1 MNITISMSKA
11 ITLLLAMLIGM
22 SAYAQKKEKLTFL
35 DAESKEPI
43 VGLYF
48 QYAKQSGASNENG
61 QIELY
66 FTEGEGL
73 ILSHINYGK
82 WQLKS
87 KELSEAL
94 ISEEPLLKNKHIEIL
109 QPVSVISLRPNL
121 AEKDQ
126 QLRLNDTEKI
136 HHDAGAVLTLNPGI
150 NAIRK
155 SPAFGF
161 DPVMRGFK
169 YDQLNVVIDGLQSAS
184 AACPN
189 RMDPGSSQIML
200 NQIKKVE
207 ILKGPHALRYGN
219 AFGTINFVS
228 ESPLFTPELA
238 LSGRASA
245 LYETNGNVIRNE
257 AKVGLTSAQL
267 NTGLLFS
274 YSTGNDYKDGNGNSV
289 ASDFQRGSLGAYL
302 HYKPTGSD
310 LFSLTVNR
318 NFARDVDFPTLGMDL
333 RTDDTWMLNAAYEGE
348 LEGQFFTKWVNKGYY
363 TKVDH
368 LMDNLMK
375 PLDPRLMNAS
385 TPAETENYGYRSEL
399 QKLSN
404 NAQFF
409 LGLDYKSESA
419 EGERV
424 RELLMGPNAGMKL
437 YDNPWQKGKIDKSSL
452 FSSYSLQVDN
462 HSFHASGR
470 IEYNRAQSLDS
481 EETFEN
487 MYESTTANE
496 INPAISLGF
505 KTEINDNLST
515 AFWLA
520 RAQRSAGLTER
531 YINYFAVG
539 VDPYELLGNPG
550 LSAEKNN
557 QIDWVISFDE
567 KVWQSEVNFFA
578 SYLTDYIGGVKTELQ
593 PKLMNS
599 PGVRQFVNIGEVFKT
614 GFEFNFN
621 HMISESLSHSV
632 QLAYTYAENLS
643 WEEPLAEIAPLDL
656 RYAISAN
663 LLDDRW
669 RSSLNFRFVDR
680 QNRVSA
686 EFGEVKAPSF
696 YLIGLE
702 SSFKITEKWHLK
714 AGANNLLDQ
723 AYYEHLNRPILTTG
737 EKIFAPGRN
746 FYSMLIY
753 RF

>member
-1 MNITISMSKA
+1 MNITISMPKV
-11 ITLLLAMLIGM
+11 IFLLMAMLIGM
-22 SAYAQKKEKLTFL
+22 SAYAQKKEKLKFL

-48 QYAKQSGASNENG
+48 QYAKQSGASNESG
-61 QIELY
+61 EIELH
-66 FTEGEGL
+66 FIEGERL
-73 ILSHINYGK
+73 VLSHINYGK
-82 WQLKS
+82 WQLGS
-87 KELSEAL
+87 SELSEAL
-94 ISEEPLLKNKHIEIL
+94 KSRKPFIRKQKIEIL
-109 QPVSVISLRPNL
+109 QPVSVISLRPNY
-121 AEKDQ
+121 AEKDE
-126 QLRLNDTEKI
+126 QLSLNDTEKI
-136 HHDAGAVLTLNPGI
+136 HHDAGAVLTLNPSI

-169 YDQLNVVIDGLQSAS
+169 YDQLNVVIDGLQSAN

-245 LYETNGNVIRNE
+245 LFETNGNVIRNE
-257 AKVGLTSAQL
+257 AKVGLTSAKL

-274 YSTGNDYKDGNGNSV
+274 YSEGNDYSDGNGETV
-289 ASDFQRGSLGAYL
+289 PSDFLRGSVGAYL
-302 HYKPTGSD
+302 HYKPSNSD

-333 RTDDTWMLNAAYEGE
+333 RTDDTWMVNGKYERIFQ
-348 LEGQFFTKWVNKGYY
+348 GQFFTKWVNKGYY

-368 LMDNLMK
+368 LMDNLLK
-375 PLDPRLMNAS
+375 PLDSRMMNAS
-385 TPAETENYGYRSEL
+385 TPAETENFGYRSEL
-399 QKLSN
+399 QKLSE
-404 NAQFF
+404 NAQFY

-419 EGERV
+419 EGERE
-424 RELLMGPNAGMKL
+424 REFLMGPNAGMKL
-437 YDNPWQKGKIDKSSL
+437 YDNPWQKGKIEKSSI
-452 FSSYSLQVDN
+452 FSSYSYQLGN
-462 HSFHASGR
+462 HSFHASTR
-470 IEYNRAQSLDS
+470 IEYNRAQSLDVTES
-481 EETFEN
+481 FGDIYDETAIN
-487 MYESTTANE
+487 Q
-496 INPAISLGF
+496 INPAISFGVKSEL
-505 KTEINDNLST
+505 NDNLST
-515 AFWLA
+515 SFWVA

-539 VDPYELLGNPG
+539 MDPYELLGNPG

-557 QIDWVISFDE
+557 QADWIISYDE
-567 KVWQSEVNFFA
+567 KNWQAEVNFFA
-578 SYLTDYIGGVKTELQ
+578 SYLTDYIGGEKTDLE

-621 HMISESLSHSV
+621 HLISENFSQSA
-632 QLAYTYAENLS
+632 QWAYTYAENLS

-656 RYAISAN
+656 RYSITAKFVDN
-663 LLDDRW
+663 RW
-669 RSSLNFRFVDR
+669 RSSFNFRFVDR

-686 EFGEVKAPSF
+686 EFGEMESPSF
-696 YLIGLE
+696 YLIDFE
-702 SSFKITEKWHLK
+702 SSFKFNSNWQLK
-714 AGANNLLDQ
+714 AGANNILNQ

-737 EKIFAPGRN
+737 EKIYAPGRN
-746 FYSMLIY
+746 LYAMLIY

>member
-1 MNITISMSKA
+1 MNITISMPKA
-11 ITLLLAMLIGM
+11 FLLLLAMLIGM
-22 SAYAQKKEKLTFL
+22 SAYAQKKEKLKFL
-35 DAESKEPI
+35 DVESKEPI
-43 VGLYF
+43 IGLYF
-48 QYAKQSGASNENG
+48 QYAKQTGTSNESG
-61 QIELY
+61 EIELN
-66 FTEGEGL
+66 FIEGERL

-82 WQLKS
+82 WQLS
-87 KELSEAL
+87 SSELSEA
-94 ISEEPLLKNKHIEIL
+94 INSKKPITKKQQVEIL
-109 QPVSVISLRPNL
+109 QPVSVISLRPNY
-121 AEKDQ
+121 AEKDE
-126 QLRLNDTEKI
+126 QLSLNDTEKI

-169 YDQLNVVIDGLQSAS
+169 YDQLNVVIDGLQSAN

-257 AKVGLTSAQL
+257 AKVGLTSAKL

-274 YSTGNDYKDGNGNSV
+274 YSEGKDYKDGNGKTVS
-289 ASDFQRGSLGAYL
+289 SDFLRGSIGAYL
-302 HYKPTGSD
+302 HYKPSNSD

-333 RTDDTWMLNAAYEGE
+333 RTDDTWMINADYERI
-348 LEGQFFTKWVNKGYY
+348 LQGQFFTKWVNKGYY

-375 PLDPRLMNAS
+375 PLDPRMMNAS

-399 QKLSN
+399 QKLSEN
-404 NAQFF
+404 TQFY
-409 LGLDYKSESA
+409 LGLDYKTESA
-419 EGERV
+419 EGERE
-424 RELLMGPNAGMKL
+424 REFLLGPNAGMKL
-437 YDNPWQKGKIDKSSL
+437 YDNPWQKGKIEKSSI
-452 FSSYSLQVDN
+452 FSSYSYQLGN
-462 HSFHASGR
+462 HSFHASAR
-470 IEYNRAQSLDS
+470 LEYNRAQSLNT
-481 EETFEN
+481 EEAFDDF
-487 MYESTTANE
+487 YETTTVNQ

-505 KTEINDNLST
+505 KAELNDNFST

-539 VDPYELLGNPG
+539 IDPYELLGNPD
-550 LSAEKNN
+550 LNAEKSNQMDWIISYDENN
-557 QIDWVISFDE
+557 
-567 KVWQSEVNFFA
+567 WQAEVNFFA
-578 SYLTDYIGGVKTELQ
+578 SYLTDYIGGEKTELQ

-621 HMISESLSHSV
+621 HLISKHFSHSI
-632 QLAYTYAENLS
+632 QIAYTYAENLS
-643 WEEPLAEIAPLDL
+643 WDEPLAEIAPLDL
-656 RYAISAN
+656 RYSISAN
-663 LLDDRW
+663 FLDNRGLI
-669 RSSLNFRFVDR
+669 SLNFRYVDR
-680 QNRVSA
+680 QNRVST
-686 EFGEVKAPSF
+686 EFGEMASPSF
-696 YLIGLE
+696 YMLGFE
-702 SSFKITEKWHLK
+702 SSFKFNTTWQLK
-714 AGANNLLDQ
+714 AGANNILNQ

-737 EKIFAPGRN
+737 SKIYAPGRN
-746 FYSMLIY
+746 IYTMLIY